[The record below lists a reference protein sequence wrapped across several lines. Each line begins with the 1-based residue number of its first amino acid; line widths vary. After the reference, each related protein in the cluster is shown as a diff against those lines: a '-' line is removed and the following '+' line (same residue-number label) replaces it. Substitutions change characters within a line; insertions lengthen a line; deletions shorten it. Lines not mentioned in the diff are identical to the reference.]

1 MVSFALANIFLGL
14 PNAHR
19 ELWLA
24 NCGGARPDC
33 DARMRIAIK
42 KKDGQLPN
50 GTIKIG
56 AVAKHF
62 RISVDLLRLYEREGL
77 LIPLKSP
84 RGTRYYTLHDF
95 QWIGTIL
102 RLVREARL
110 NFAGIRRL
118 LALLPCWEIR
128 QCGHHRRI
136 GCQYISDASRP
147 CWANRAVC
155 CMPSKASKAA
165 TDGTT
170 AISAKPPAE
179 LAACRPG
186 SEDCYFCAVYRSA
199 PSCENLKALL
209 AASPEAASAGVLA
222 SFE

>member
-1 MVSFALANIFLGL
+1 MN
-14 PNAHR
+14 
-19 ELWLA
+19 
-24 NCGGARPDC
+24 
-33 DARMRIAIK
+33 
-42 KKDGQLPN
+42 GQLSN

-62 RISVDLLRLYEREGL
+62 NVSVDLLRLYEREGL

-84 RGTRYYTLHDF
+84 RGTRYYTQHDF
-95 QWIGTIL
+95 LWIGTIL

-128 QCGHHRRI
+128 QCRFNRRF
-136 GCQYISDASRP
+136 GCELIADASKP
-147 CWANRAVC
+147 CWSNRANC
-155 CMPSKASKAA
+155 CLTSSNRPEPLRSH
-165 TDGTT
+165 
-170 AISAKPPAE
+170 
-179 LAACRPG
+179 LAAAGKPVNVPFARRQG
-186 SEDCYFCAVYRSA
+186 MEECYFCAVYRSA

-209 AASPEAASAGVLA
+209 AASPDTATVPPQA